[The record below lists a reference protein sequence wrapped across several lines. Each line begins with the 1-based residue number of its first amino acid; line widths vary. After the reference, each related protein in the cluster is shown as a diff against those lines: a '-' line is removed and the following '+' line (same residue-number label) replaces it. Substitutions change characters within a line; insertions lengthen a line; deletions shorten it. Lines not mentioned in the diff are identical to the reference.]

1 MTTQP
6 DLSDI
11 YWDEDCQEYVRDE
24 KYNFKKISKENKT
37 MKVNLYSIK
46 DTKLGK
52 YCQPFT
58 APNNEIAKRMVTST
72 IRAGGNNIA
81 DYPEDMQL
89 YKLGHYDE
97 DTGILENDNEFLA
110 NCTEFTKKE

>member
-1 MTTQP
+1 M
-6 DLSDI
+6 
-11 YWDEDCQEYVRDE
+11 
-24 KYNFKKISKENKT
+24 KENQE
-37 MKVNLYSIK
+37 MNINLYSIK

-89 YKLGHYDE
+89 YKLGYYNE
-97 DTGILENDNEFLA
+97 DTGELVTELEFLA